1 MTSEKAFDLCLKLMN
16 TIKDK
21 AEKEHEFYRLGED
34 CFNNKVFMEEKE
46 RDLSAIFGQ
55 DYKRIRYHHLVR
67 LGGDITRSVL
77 FFGTPTIQFKKYS
90 LSSNLISKQAKIHV
104 PICLKSYKYLLN
116 YQDF

>member
-67 LGGDITRSVL
+67 LGGDITRSGFAEFPKATVL
-77 FFGTPTIQFKKYS
+77 GAFLWNANHSI
-90 LSSNLISKQAKIHV
+90 
-104 PICLKSYKYLLN
+104 
-116 YQDF
+116 